1 MKQKL
6 MWLVLLLAGIQVTS
20 FAQVRSKQKP
30 LVAENGIRRIV
41 VSDNIDVLL
50 IQSADGAAWVRVPD
64 NTLGKVKVSVVDENL
79 YLSAVH
85 GLPQGERLQVYIQVE
100 ELNMLV
106 LQDVATAVSRG
117 VLSMQRL
124 EVIVAENARAILR
137 TTGDVHVVKHG
148 KYAITKENDHSLV
161 YAAD

>member
-6 MWLVLLLAGIQVTS
+6 IWMVLLLAGIQVYS
-20 FAQVRSKQKP
+20 SAQVISRQKP
-30 LVAENGIRRIV
+30 QVAENGIRGVI

-50 IQSADGAAWVRVPD
+50 IQSTDGAGWVKVPD
-64 NTLGKVKVSVVDENL
+64 NTLGKVKASIVDENL
-79 YLSAVH
+79 YLSAVS
-85 GLPQGERLQVYIQVE
+85 GLPESERLQVYIQVE
-100 ELNMLV
+100 DLNMLV
-106 LQDVATAVSRG
+106 LKDVATVVSRG
-117 VLSMQRL
+117 ILNLQRL